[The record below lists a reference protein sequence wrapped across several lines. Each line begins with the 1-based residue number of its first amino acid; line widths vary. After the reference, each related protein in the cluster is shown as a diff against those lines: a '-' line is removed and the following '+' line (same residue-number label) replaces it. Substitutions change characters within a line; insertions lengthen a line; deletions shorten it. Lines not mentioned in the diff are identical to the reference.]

1 MKVKALLF
9 DTRSIQR
16 YIYSG
21 NRLKTNIGASFLVEQ
36 VFEDVLIG
44 NVLKEFFGDD
54 VDTESRFSKD
64 YVDWSVMRNKCVVA
78 YVGGG
83 NALILFAMDTDND
96 IQKKIVTRFSTL
108 LLAERPGLHIGAAF
122 GELDLSSPDA
132 FQQGIDDLYLKL
144 KQTQAT
150 VFPRVNVPYT
160 GLTLSCEVNGE
171 AANFCDTREVMGK
184 RGKKGEGP
192 RFFSQEARV
201 KTEAEEKASEK
212 LRAKFETLFQN
223 TDAEEPFKKYEFP
236 RAVDEMGQKR
246 NETRGNYIAIVH
258 IDGNNMGQKFRLLCK
273 NLEDRRILA
282 TDIRNK
288 TEGSFALLVRRI
300 LKRCEQGAYEDEL
313 DLKPK
318 EKGSSITEGKK
329 ILPIRPLILGGDDV
343 TFICPAKV
351 ALTYTKEFMEIL
363 MEEQPE
369 GFKKI
374 DSPVAR
380 HMDSCAGIAILP
392 SSYPFF
398 RGYELAEQL
407 CDAAKTKMRRLLS
420 FEEQAGKTATAE
432 DLCGTSWLD
441 FAILHGEQA
450 PTLEQI
456 REREY
461 SGVRGMMHFGPY
473 QVGNG
478 QATRGKESAH
488 NIENLIDCVRQ
499 LKKGA
504 KDAANN
510 AEALPMS
517 KIKEM
522 RNVLQRSEDE
532 AVRFI
537 EQMRRLGQKLPSVAD
552 WSVYEESLWHKKETP
567 YVDAIEMMEFFP
579 KEV

>member
-21 NRLKTNIGASFLVEQ
+21 NRLKTNIGASFLVEH
-36 VFEDVLIG
+36 VFEDVLID

-54 VDTESRFSKD
+54 VDTAYQGSNGE
-64 YVDWSVMRNKCVVA
+64 MRNKCAVA

-83 NALILFAMDTDND
+83 NALILFREDTETD
-96 IQKKIVTRFSTL
+96 IQKKIVTRFSSL

-132 FQQGIDDLYLKL
+132 FQQGIDGLYLKL

-150 VFPRVNVPYT
+150 VFPQVNVPYT

-171 AANFCDTREVMGK
+171 AANFCDTRGLMGK
-184 RGKKGEGP
+184 KGKKGEGP

-201 KTEAEEKASEK
+201 KTEAEEKASKK
-212 LRAKFETLFQN
+212 LREKFEGLFQN
-223 TDAEEPFKKYEFP
+223 TDAEEPFKDYEFP
-236 RAVDEMGQKR
+236 RAIDELGQKR
-246 NETRGNYIAIVH
+246 NETRGNYIAVVH

-369 GFKKI
+369 GFEKI
-374 DSPVAR
+374 ESSVAR

-407 CDAAKTKMRRLLS
+407 CGAAKTKMRRLLS
-420 FEEQAGKTATAE
+420 FEEKAGKTATAD
-432 DLCGTSWLD
+432 DLRGTSWLD

-461 SGVRGMMHFGPY
+461 SGMRGMMHFGPY

-478 QATRGKESAH
+478 QAKRGKESAH

-499 LKKGA
+499 LRNGA
-504 KDAANN
+504 KDAAQN

-552 WSVYEESLWHKKETP
+552 WSVYEDSLWYKGETP
-567 YVDAIEMMEFFP
+567 YVDAIEMMEFLP